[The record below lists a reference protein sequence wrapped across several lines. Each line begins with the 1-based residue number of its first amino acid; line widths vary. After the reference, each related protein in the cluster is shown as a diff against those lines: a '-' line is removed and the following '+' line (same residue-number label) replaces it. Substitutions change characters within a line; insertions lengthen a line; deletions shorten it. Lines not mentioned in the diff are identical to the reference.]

1 MTLTSFTPWSG
12 FIGGLFIGLAIVIW
26 LWLYGRVTGI
36 SGVLGGLTLDR
47 QVGEKIWR
55 GWYLVGLIVGVVIY
69 QWLSAAGLPGEHFEV
84 NLQVGWPWMI
94 AAGLLV
100 GFGTRLGHGCT
111 SGHGVC
117 GLARTSGRSL
127 IATITFMATG
137 FMTVF
142 IVRHL
147 LGA

>member
-1 MTLTSFTPWSG
+1 ML
-12 FIGGLFIGLAIVIW
+12 IGLAVVAW

-36 SGVLGGLTLDR
+36 SGIVGGLTLDR
-47 QVGEKIWR
+47 QPGERSWR
-55 GWYLVGLIVGVVIY
+55 GWYLVGLIVGALIY
-69 QWLSAAGLPGEHFEV
+69 HGLTIAGLPGEHFQVE
-84 NLQVGWPWMI
+84 LQVSWPLMI
-94 AAGLLV
+94 VAGLLV

-127 IATITFMATG
+127 AATATFMATG

-142 IVRHL
+142 IVRHM